1 MELGIQRQ
9 VVQMS
14 VSREFDSGSIVTFLV
29 IAYGISWGIWS
40 LVYALMIY
48 PLPPEYYVMEAMK
61 RFAAPFGPLVA
72 AVLLTHEEKDFAGVK
87 ELMKSGFDVP
97 YKRVWLIPVLFL
109 MPAIVAL
116 SLIITILLGG
126 VTPELAWLSES
137 GASLAGL
144 AGVLIVV
151 GPIQQEFGWRGYVL
165 PRLQGRFN
173 ALVSSLI
180 LGVLWALW
188 HLPLFD
194 YLYSQHA
201 GTYFEQPIWIIF
213 VSLIFTSILCTWVY
227 NNTDGN
233 ILCCILLN
241 TSLYISLWLFPVL
254 DSSLG
259 AIAYTVL
266 LAIAA
271 FTAILYWGPRC
282 LTGRALSHRSKSQ
295 DTRTPNGF

>member
-1 MELGIQRQ
+1 
-9 VVQMS
+9 MS
-14 VSREFDSGSIVTFLV
+14 VSKEFDSRSIVTFLV
-29 IAYGISWGIWS
+29 IAYGIPWIIWS
-40 LVYALMIY
+40 PGAVLMIY

-61 RFAAPFGPLVA
+61 RVAAPFGPLVA
-72 AVLLTHEEKDFAGVK
+72 AVLLIHEKKGLAGLK
-87 ELMKSGFDVP
+87 ELLKSGFDVP
-97 YKRVWLIPVLFL
+97 YKRGWLIPVLFL

-137 GASLAGL
+137 GASLVGL
-144 AGVLIVV
+144 AGVLLTV

-180 LGVLWALW
+180 LGVLWSLW
-188 HLPLFD
+188 HLPLFS
-194 YLYSQHA
+194 YPYSQHA
-201 GTYFEQPIWIIF
+201 GTYFEQPIWIMF
-213 VSLIFTSILCTWVY
+213 VSLTFTSILCTWVY
-227 NNTDGN
+227 NNTNGN

-241 TSLYISLWLFPVL
+241 TSLYISLWLFPIL

-271 FTAILYWGPRC
+271 FTAILYWGPRN
-282 LTGRALSHRSKSQ
+282 LSGRALSRRSKVQ
-295 DTRTPNGF
+295 DTRTFNGF